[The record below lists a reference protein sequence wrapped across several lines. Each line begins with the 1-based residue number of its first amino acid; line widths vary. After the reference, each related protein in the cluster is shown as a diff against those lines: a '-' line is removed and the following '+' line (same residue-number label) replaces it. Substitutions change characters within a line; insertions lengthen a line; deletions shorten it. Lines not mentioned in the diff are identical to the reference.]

1 MPSFPKT
8 ASTRSEAY
16 RRAVAALPCLR
27 CGTEVSM
34 QFRGMCP
41 ACTGELRA
49 KYETEGRVVAGAEY
63 EPTMH
68 VTPNA
73 VALKDD

>member
-1 MPSFPKT
+1 M
-8 ASTRSEAY
+8 R
-16 RRAVAALPCLR
+16 
-27 CGTEVSM
+27 
-34 QFRGMCP
+34 FRGTCP
-41 ACTGELRA
+41 ACAGELRA
-49 KYETEGRVVAGAEY
+49 KYRAEGRVVAGAEY

>member
-1 MPSFPKT
+1 MPTDLSAIHFDPAQFPP
-8 ASTRSEAY
+8 EPM
-16 RRAVAALPCLR
+16 PCLR
-27 CGTEVSM
+27 CGEVVPM
-34 QFRGMCP
+34 RFRGP
-41 ACTGELRA
+41 VPGVRRELRE
-49 KYETEGRVVAGAEY
+49 KYRGEGRDVGGAEY

>member
-1 MPSFPKT
+1 MPADLSAIHFDPAEFP
-8 ASTRSEAY
+8 AE
-16 RRAVAALPCLR
+16 PMECLR
-27 CGTEVSM
+27 CGTEVPM

-41 ACTGELRA
+41 ACTGELRE
-49 KYETEGRVVAGAEY
+49 KYQTEGRVVAGAEY

>member
-1 MPSFPKT
+1 MATDLSAIHFDPAQFP
-8 ASTRSEAY
+8 AEPMA
-16 RRAVAALPCLR
+16 CLR
-27 CGTEVSM
+27 CADVVPM
-34 QFRGMCP
+34 QFRGPCP
-41 ACTGELRA
+41 ACVEALRE
-49 KYETEGRVVAGAEY
+49 KYRSDGRDVGGAEY